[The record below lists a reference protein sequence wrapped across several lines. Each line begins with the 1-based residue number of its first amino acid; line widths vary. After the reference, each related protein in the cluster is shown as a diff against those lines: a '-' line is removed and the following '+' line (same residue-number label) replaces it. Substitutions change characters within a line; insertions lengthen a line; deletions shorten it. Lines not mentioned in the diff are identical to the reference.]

1 MAEAETA
8 QEFFEQRQGDW
19 PPRSADAAMY
29 TRGRA
34 VSVVSDEDRQ
44 DIRQSLVGD
53 EEAYARIIG
62 RYQPKIAAQMW
73 RFSRDAAVVEELVQ
87 EAFVEAYLSL
97 GKFKGRAP
105 LLHWLRKI
113 ATRVGYRYWRK
124 RTREQGRREALARRA
139 DELVPPQGTSPS
151 EAGEYL
157 HTLLAQLPVEDRL
170 VLTLHYFEARDTR
183 EIAERMGW
191 TRSLVKVRAHR
202 ARKKLKTL
210 LEEAGYGRQ
219 KPS

>member
-1 MAEAETA
+1 MSE
-8 QEFFEQRQGDW
+8 
-19 PPRSADAAMY
+19 
-29 TRGRA
+29 
-34 VSVVSDEDRQ
+34 VSDEDWR
-44 DIRQSLVGD
+44 DIHQSLVGD
-53 EEAYARIIG
+53 EEAYARIID
-62 RYQPKIAAQMW
+62 RYQSKIAAQMW

-113 ATRVGYRYWRK
+113 ATRVGYRHWRK
-124 RTREQGRREALARRA
+124 RSREQDRREVLAQHA
-139 DELVPPQGTSPS
+139 EELVPPQSASPS

-157 HTLLAQLPVEDRL
+157 HVLLAQLPAEDRI
-170 VLTLHYFEARDTR
+170 VLTLHYFEACDTR

-202 ARKKLKTL
+202 ARKKLRSL
-210 LEEAGYGRQ
+210 LEEAGYARQ
-219 KPS
+219 GPA

>member
-1 MAEAETA
+1 M
-8 QEFFEQRQGDW
+8 
-19 PPRSADAAMY
+19 
-29 TRGRA
+29 
-34 VSVVSDEDRQ
+34 SVVSEEDRR
-44 DIRQSLVGD
+44 DIHQSLVGD
-53 EEAYARIIG
+53 EEAYARIIE

-124 RTREQGRREALARRA
+124 KSREQNRREVLAQRGQ
-139 DELVPPQGTSPS
+139 ELVPPAHASPS

-157 HTLLAQLPVEDRL
+157 HVLLAQLPAEDRL
-170 VLTLHYFEARDTR
+170 VLTLHYFEACDTR

-202 ARKKLKTL
+202 ARKKLRRL

-219 KPS
+219 EQA

>member
-1 MAEAETA
+1 MK
-8 QEFFEQRQGDW
+8 
-19 PPRSADAAMY
+19 P
-29 TRGRA
+29 
-34 VSVVSDEDRQ
+34 VSDEDRR

-62 RYQPKIAAQMW
+62 RYQPMIAAQMW

-124 RTREQGRREALARRA
+124 RTREQDRREVLARRA
-139 DELVPPQGTSPS
+139 EELVPPPDPSPS

-157 HTLLAQLPVEDRL
+157 HTLLAQLPAEDRL
-170 VLTLHYFEARDTR
+170 VLTLHYFEARGTR

-191 TRSLVKVRAHR
+191 TRSLVKVRAYR
-202 ARKKLKTL
+202 ARKKLRTL

-219 KPS
+219 GPS

>member
-1 MAEAETA
+1 M
-8 QEFFEQRQGDW
+8 
-19 PPRSADAAMY
+19 
-29 TRGRA
+29 
-34 VSVVSDEDRQ
+34 SVVSDEDRR
-44 DIRQSLVGD
+44 DIHQSLVGD
-53 EEAYARIIG
+53 EEAYARIIA

-73 RFSRDAAVVEELVQ
+73 RFSRDTAVVEELVQ
-87 EAFVEAYLSL
+87 EAFIEAYLSL

-124 RTREQGRREALARRA
+124 RTREQDRRELLALHGEHLA
-139 DELVPPQGTSPS
+139 PPQDPSPS

-157 HTLLAQLPVEDRL
+157 HVLLAQLPAEDRL
-170 VLTLHYFEARDTR
+170 VLTLHYFEGCDTR

-202 ARKKLKTL
+202 ARKKLRTL

-219 KPS
+219 GPA

>member
-1 MAEAETA
+1 M
-8 QEFFEQRQGDW
+8 
-19 PPRSADAAMY
+19 
-29 TRGRA
+29 
-34 VSVVSDEDRQ
+34 SVVSDEDWR
-44 DIRQSLVGD
+44 DIRQSLAGD

-62 RYQPKIAAQMW
+62 RYQLKIAAQMW

-124 RTREQGRREALARRA
+124 RTREQDRREVLARRA
-139 DELVPPQGTSPS
+139 EELVPPPDASPS

-157 HTLLAQLPVEDRL
+157 HVLLARLPAEDRIC
-170 VLTLHYFEARDTR
+170 LTLHYFEGCDTR
-183 EIAERMGW
+183 EIAERLGW

-202 ARKKLKTL
+202 ARKKLRSL
-210 LEEAGYGRQ
+210 LEEAGYARQ
-219 KPS
+219 GPA

>member
-1 MAEAETA
+1 M
-8 QEFFEQRQGDW
+8 
-19 PPRSADAAMY
+19 
-29 TRGRA
+29 
-34 VSVVSDEDRQ
+34 SVVSEDDRR
-44 DIRQSLVGD
+44 DIHQSLVGD
-53 EEAYARIIG
+53 EEAYARIIE

-124 RTREQGRREALARRA
+124 KSREQDRREVLAQRGR
-139 DELVPPQGTSPS
+139 ELAPPPDPSPS

-157 HTLLAQLPVEDRL
+157 HVLLARLPAEDRL
-170 VLTLHYFEARDTR
+170 VLTLHYFEACGTR

-202 ARKKLKTL
+202 ARKKLRKL

-219 KPS
+219 EPA